1 MSPRRIARGVVRS
14 AYRVP
19 WHVTFHRI
27 SCAHVARGACRKVA
41 RVTGCR
47 ATRMY
52 RVPRSSAYCGMCCI
66 TAWHVPRR
74 LAVREVTRIVA
85 WRMPRHTS
93 RAEYR
98 GVSSNTSTE
107 RLITYVT
114 TYTTRMTE
122 DAPPPRTPNRAD
134 THAQTHK
141 HHQTPGNTAPAAPH
155 PPNHACH
162 DMHNTHNGNHP
173 AAAGPRTTT
182 IRMPGHTNLTKC
194 PAPPHPLRPIP
205 QSRMPRH
212 TQRACGPGG
221 HLGSCASIA
230 THTQIALIVRFCRH

>member
-1 MSPRRIARGVVRS
+1 MAPRRIARGRAHA

-27 SCAHVARGACRKVA
+27 SCATCRARRIPQVA
-41 RVTGCR
+41 RVMGCR
-47 ATRMY
+47 AARMY

-66 TAWHVPRR
+66 AAWHVPQR
-74 LAVREVTRIVA
+74 LAVREVTRIVT

-98 GVSSNTSTE
+98 GVSSNTGIE

-122 DAPPPRTPNRAD
+122 DAPPPCTPNRAD
-134 THAQTHK
+134 THARTHK
-141 HHQTPGNTAPAAPH
+141 HHQTPGNTAPAAPIH
-155 PPNHACH
+155 PITHAA
-162 DMHNTHNGNHP
+162 THTT
-173 AAAGPRTTT
+173 RTTET
-182 IRMPGHTNLTKC
+182 ILPLPDPEPRRYARPDTRTSPNARRRHTRST
-194 PAPPHPLRPIP
+194 PPT

-212 TQRACGPGG
+212 TQRACGSGG

-230 THTQIALIVRFCRH
+230 MHAQIALIVRFHRH